1 MKLFRKMLLTVLT
14 LTMVLTTTY
23 VPVYAGSNAGNTEN
37 TAIKLVNGKKKT
49 AKFRADVES
58 PVYFVI
64 GLEQAGKLSVSVSAE
79 KLGTGA
85 TILIRQNVLSS
96 WKQTKDLSYNKSKKV
111 TSGSLKSEYI
121 LQKGNYIIEVT
132 PGKKLASSKKFT
144 ITAKTTPF
152 VTDDVEADNN
162 KEESA
167 QSMNVYKN
175 KTYNMYL
182 SNGIP
187 VDTDDTVDC
196 FKFTSK
202 SDEKLKVTMSSK
214 VKADGV
220 KLLLRQKTD
229 DGYTTVQS
237 FDVKDG
243 KLSETVKVKKGTY
256 YWKVWYSD
264 ATQNYQ
270 MPYTIKCVAQ

>member
-14 LTMVLTTTY
+14 LAMVLTTTY

-64 GLEQAGKLSVSVSAE
+64 GLEQTGKLSVSVSAE

-85 TILIRQNVLSS
+85 TISVKQDVLSS
-96 WKQTKDLSYNKSKKV
+96 WKSAKDISYNKSKKI
-111 TSGSLKSEYI
+111 TSGTLKVEDI
-121 LQKGNYIIEVT
+121 LQKGNYIIEVI
-132 PGKKLASSKKFT
+132 PGKKLSSSKKFT

-152 VTDDVEADNN
+152 VTDDVEPDNN
-162 KEESA
+162 KEELA
-167 QSMNVYKN
+167 QSMNVYKG
-175 KTYNMYL
+175 KTYNMFFSSGSL
-182 SNGIP
+182 VVP
-187 VDTDDTVDC
+187 DDTVDC
-196 FKFTSK
+196 FKFTAK
-202 SDEKLKVTMSSK
+202 GDETLKLTLNSK
-214 VKADGV
+214 VKAEGV
-220 KLLLRQKTD
+220 RVLLRQKSD
-229 DGYTTVQS
+229 EGYTTVQS

-256 YWKVWYSD
+256 YWKIWYSD
-264 ATQNYQ
+264 SNLKYQ